1 MPGMVREWLVC
12 WPVSLGKLI
21 GLGLMKIPCL
31 FLIFCVV
38 QIRVAGRGE
47 VGGRRLCLGL

>member
-21 GLGLMKIPCL
+21 GLGLVKILFL
-31 FLIFCVV
+31 FLISCVV
-38 QIRVAGRGE
+38 KIHVAGRGE